1 MGFFSNMNID
11 LYLCLQGVLKATI
24 DELTRQLDQL
34 RKLLEANE
42 EETGVLRGEK
52 AGLERE
58 VDRLSRENRALRDQ
72 VNALKA
78 ELARQAAGME
88 QAE

>member
-1 MGFFSNMNID
+1 MYCVVLC
-11 LYLCLQGVLKATI
+11 LYLQGVLKATI

-52 AGLERE
+52 AGLVRE
-58 VDRLSRENRALRDQ
+58 VDGLCRENRALRDQ